1 MRVVIVTRIPP
12 VFLGF
17 NATITGLGHEVV
29 GLLTSHDGPFVA
41 ELLGVLED
49 LHLVAVADQP
59 VGDGESSDTC
69 SDNENPHLLRPCS
82 CSWLP
87 PPILS
92 ARGLPP
98 GCRWSHRVSG
108 EPEKWS
114 PR

>member
-1 MRVVIVTRIPP
+1 QAGQHSAERLDVHAEFTERSGAVAPNGQSGSP
-12 VFLGF
+12 G
-17 NATITGLGHEVV
+17 
-29 GLLTSHDGPFVA
+29 A

-98 GCRWSHRVSG
+98 GCRSSHRVSG